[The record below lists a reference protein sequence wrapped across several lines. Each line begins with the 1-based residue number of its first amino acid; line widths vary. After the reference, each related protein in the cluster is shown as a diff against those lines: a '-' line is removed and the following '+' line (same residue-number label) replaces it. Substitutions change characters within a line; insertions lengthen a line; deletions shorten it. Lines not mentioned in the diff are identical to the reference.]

1 MNLQVMRI
9 IRTFLF
15 IFLHLI
21 FMIKS
26 ISLRILFLLSFFYSF
41 NLWAQKTEVKDP
53 AISTML
59 TEVSATNLET
69 IVRKLVSFQTRHTL
83 SDTTS
88 RTTGIGA
95 ARTWIKSEFEKYGVG
110 SGGRLQVSYDTFTQ
124 PADGRRI
131 TAPVVLKNVLAIL
144 PGTDPNDKRML
155 MLSGHYDS
163 RVTDVMNVKDF
174 SPGANDDASGV
185 AAVMEMCRIMSK
197 QKFSATIV
205 FVAMVGEEQGLYGAT
220 NLAKR
225 AKEEGW
231 NVHLL
236 MNNDIVGNSYGM
248 ETDIKD
254 NKSVR
259 VFSEGVP
266 PGETPAQAVA
276 RLSAGT
282 ENDGKARQAARYIK
296 EVAERYVD
304 QLDVKLIYRRDRYLR
319 GGDHTPFST
328 VGFTAV
334 RITEMNEDFT
344 HQHQDVRTE
353 NGVKY
358 GDLPEYVD
366 YSYLQKVTRM
376 NLSVMANLAWS
387 CQEPENVIVQT
398 SGLTNKTSLK
408 WEVPKGKAPAGYYV
422 LMRET
427 SSPFWERK
435 FFVKTNSASLAYSK
449 DNYFFGVQSVDEAG
463 HESLVIIPKPGR

>member
-1 MNLQVMRI
+1 M
-9 IRTFLF
+9 IRLKFLSALLLF
-15 IFLHLI
+15 AAFLTKTAI
-21 FMIKS
+21 AQRTES
-26 ISLRILFLLSFFYSF
+26 RDVNISAMVS
-41 NLWAQKTEVKDP
+41 
-53 AISTML
+53 
-59 TEVSATNLET
+59 EVSSTTLAQ
-69 IVRKLVSFQTRHTL
+69 IVNKLVSFQTRHTL
-83 SDTTS
+83 SDTLS
-88 RTTGIGA
+88 KTTGIGA
-95 ARTWIKSEFEKYGVG
+95 ARTWIKSEFEKYGSA
-110 SGGRLQVSYDTFTQ
+110 SGGRLQVAYDTFTQ

-131 TAPVVLKNVLAIL
+131 IAPVVLKNVMAIL

-155 MLSGHYDS
+155 MVSGHYDS
-163 RVTDVMNVKDF
+163 RVTDVMNIKDF
-174 SPGANDDASGV
+174 APGANDDASGV

-259 VFSEGVP
+259 VFSEGVSAL
-266 PGETPAQAVA
+266 ETPAQAAA
-276 RLSAGT
+276 RQSAGT

-304 QLDVKLIYRRDRYLR
+304 QLEVKLIYRRDRFLR
-319 GGDHTPFST
+319 GGDHTPFSQQ
-328 VGFTAV
+328 GFAAV
-334 RITEMNEDFT
+334 RITEMNEDFNR
-344 HQHQDVRTE
+344 QHQDVRTE
-353 NGVKY
+353 NGFKF

-366 YSYLQKVTRM
+366 YNYLQKVTRM
-376 NLSVMANLAWS
+376 NLSVMANLGLS
-387 CQEPENVIVQT
+387 TQEPENVIVQT
-398 SGLTNKTSLK
+398 SGLTNKTALK
-408 WEVPKGKAPAGYYV
+408 WEAPKGKKPAGYYV

-427 SSPFWERK
+427 TSPFWERK
-435 FFVKTNSASLAYSK
+435 FFVKENTATLAYSK
-449 DNYFFGVQSVDEAG
+449 DNYYFGVQSVDENG
-463 HESLVIIPKPGR
+463 HESLVITPKPGR